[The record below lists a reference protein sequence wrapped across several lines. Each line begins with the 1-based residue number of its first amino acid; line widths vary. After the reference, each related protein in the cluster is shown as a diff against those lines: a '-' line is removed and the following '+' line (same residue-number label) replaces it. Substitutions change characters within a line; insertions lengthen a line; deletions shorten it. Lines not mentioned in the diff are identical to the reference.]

1 MKKILLSIFLCLP
14 FLLSAQP
21 YTIKHLSIREGL
33 SNNHV
38 VSIAQDKRGSLWFA
52 TEEGL
57 NKFDGIRFLT
67 YYKEETTGKQSI
79 TGNELN
85 CLLDDPVDSILWIGT
100 QRAGIN
106 AYNYA
111 NDSFITYRHN
121 ENNPESLVTD
131 DITKIIAASD
141 GNLWICT
148 YWKGVDYFDKQT
160 GQFTHYNTE
169 TVPGFASNHIWSA
182 IDGGNGLLYIGHVD
196 RGFSILSIK
205 DKTVKNVTHEPQ
217 TPNSLPGNEVTCV
230 YKDKSGNI
238 WIGTDRGVEMCI
250 RDRAESVFRV
260 RQCAHTP
267 LPNSGTSHRPRNRDV
282 YKRQIKNG
290 MRIRVVRI
298 IHFIADTPQENTGMI
313 AVTTY
318 HIGYVPFYPLLEEV
332 ESTVITRSTHI
343 PALYPF
349 AFRKLPFVRD
359 FIHYKKSQAVT
370 QFIKNGGLW
379 VMAHADGIYANPFQ
393 VIQAAFPYL
402 RRHYCTQHSC
412 IMM

>member
-85 CLLDDPVDSILWIGT
+85 CLLDDPIDSILWIGT

-121 ENNPESLVTD
+121 ENNPKSLVTD

-205 DKTVKNVTHEPQ
+205 DKTVKNFTHEPQ
-217 TPNSLPGNEVTCV
+217 KPNSMPGNELPES
-230 YKDKSGNI
+230 YKDKIGNI
-238 WIGTDRGVEMCI
+238 
-250 RDRAESVFRV
+250 
-260 RQCAHTP
+260 
-267 LPNSGTSHRPRNRDV
+267 
-282 YKRQIKNG
+282 
-290 MRIRVVRI
+290 RI
-298 IHFIADTPQENTGMI
+298 
-313 AVTTY
+313 
-318 HIGYVPFYPLLEEV
+318 
-332 ESTVITRSTHI
+332 
-343 PALYPF
+343 
-349 AFRKLPFVRD
+349 
-359 FIHYKKSQAVT
+359 
-370 QFIKNGGLW
+370 
-379 VMAHADGIYANPFQ
+379 
-393 VIQAAFPYL
+393 
-402 RRHYCTQHSC
+402 
-412 IMM
+412 